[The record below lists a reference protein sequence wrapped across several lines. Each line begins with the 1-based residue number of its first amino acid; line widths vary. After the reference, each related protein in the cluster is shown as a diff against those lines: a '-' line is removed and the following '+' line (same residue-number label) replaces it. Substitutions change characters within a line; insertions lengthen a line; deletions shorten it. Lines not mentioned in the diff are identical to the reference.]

1 LALRFEALLA
11 WRYVTSSR
19 GQTGLTVAAVAAAVC
34 LITFINCLLLGV
46 QTRFINDLIG
56 SMAHVSVKVPD
67 PDPKPLPDTKD
78 TRYAVTVQ
86 KQLQQRTDL
95 RRPGMLE
102 ALLHQYPN
110 VQHTAASVGGQAFL
124 IRGVRQFGVTVR
136 GAEPA
141 KQENISRLSEDM
153 VQGRW
158 LSIGPNDI
166 VIGFKLAQDTGV
178 SLADTVTVVSS
189 EGIQQTYI
197 VAGIFDTGQV
207 QVDGSTVFVTLRAA
221 QQLFATGNDAKSIS
235 IKLDDPWQA
244 GKVSRLISDSLGL
257 KTENWMEEQAQ
268 LVNAF
273 AAQNGSRL
281 MISFFS
287 LAASAFGIAS
297 VLIVSVIQRSRQIGI
312 LKSMGAKD
320 SQILRVF
327 ALQGLFISVIGAVA
341 GALSAYAL
349 LTFLSG
355 FKQVARFGKSDQL
368 FPAILDPKVFAMAML
383 SAIVATMLAALLPAL
398 RAARTN
404 PVEVINEG

>member
-1 LALRFEALLA
+1 MKFESMLA

-34 LITFINCLLLGV
+34 LITFLNCLLLGV
-46 QTRFINDLIG
+46 QTRFIRDLIG
-56 SMAHVSVKVPD
+56 SMAHISVKVPD
-67 PDPKPLPDTKD
+67 PDPEPLQDTED
-78 TRYAVTVQ
+78 QQYAATVQ
-86 KQLQQRTDL
+86 KQLQKRTDL
-95 RRPGMLE
+95 KRPGRLE
-102 ALLHQYPN
+102 AILLQFPHVEYA
-110 VQHTAASVGGQAFL
+110 AASVGGQAFL
-124 IRGVRQFGVTVR
+124 IRGVRQFGVSVR

-141 KQENISRLSEDM
+141 KQESISYLSDDM
-153 VQGRW
+153 VGGRW

-178 SLADTVTVVSS
+178 SLGDTVTLVSS
-189 EGIQQTYI
+189 ERIQQRFV

-221 QQLFATGNDAKSIS
+221 QQLFARGTDAESIS
-235 IKLDDPWQA
+235 LKLDDPFQA
-244 GKVSRLISDSLGL
+244 REVSRMITDSLGL

-273 AAQNGSRL
+273 AAQNGSRV

-297 VLIVSVIQRSRQIGI
+297 VLIVSVFQRSRQIGI

-320 SQILRVF
+320 AQILRVF
-327 ALQGLFISVIGAVA
+327 ALQGLYISVIGAVV
-341 GALSAYAL
+341 GALSAFAL

-368 FPAILDPKVFAMAML
+368 FPAILDPKIFAMAML
-383 SAIVATMLAALLPAL
+383 AAIIATLLAALLPAL